1 MHTQLIADDDE
12 DVEENPEDRDE
23 ETELMK
29 EEMKEL
35 VRNVTKKRKEEGQL
49 VSYLMSK
56 YNLKFTAGSRLKV
69 LFILKSNFNFAQ
81 HINSKST
88 KNTDKYIF
96 RPK

>member
-49 VSYLMSK
+49 NGYSPNVGFSHQHT
-56 YNLKFTAGSRLKV
+56 LKFQIQTM
-69 LFILKSNFNFAQ
+69 FPYTDQ
-81 HINSKST
+81 
-88 KNTDKYIF
+88 KNISEM
-96 RPK
+96 